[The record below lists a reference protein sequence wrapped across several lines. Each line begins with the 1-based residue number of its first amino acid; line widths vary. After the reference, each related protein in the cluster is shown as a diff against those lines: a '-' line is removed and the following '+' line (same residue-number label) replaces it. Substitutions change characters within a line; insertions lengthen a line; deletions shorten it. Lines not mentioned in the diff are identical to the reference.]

1 MAPTIESVNQGNGG
15 FEGNNKRSDRFVKA
29 TWKNKLTALVVD
41 NGELC
46 RVLERENLRA
56 YGVETVAVETGEA
69 AVELI
74 ASGSTFNLIF
84 IDMYLPTMSGP
95 EAVRQIRAMGAR
107 SKIIGLTAFITEK
120 DEQDFFAAGIDEFFE
135 KPLDPDWFV
144 PIIRE
149 VDNQI

>member
-1 MAPTIESVNQGNGG
+1 MAPAIESVNQIVGG
-15 FEGNNKRSDRFVKA
+15 GSGLSEGKNKRSEKYALA

-41 NGELC
+41 NGEIC

-56 YGVETVAVETGEA
+56 YGVQTIAVRTGEA

-95 EAVRQIRAMGAR
+95 EV
-107 SKIIGLTAFITEK
+107 
-120 DEQDFFAAGIDEFFE
+120 
-135 KPLDPDWFV
+135 
-144 PIIRE
+144 
-149 VDNQI
+149 

>member
-1 MAPTIESVNQGNGG
+1 MQIKSCHV
-15 FEGNNKRSDRFVKA
+15 SDIKGVSSILVSKYNLSFIINLLEVIPYTFHATSCTFKLSIYWYFSLICSSILFVK
-29 TWKNKLTALVVD
+29 
-41 NGELC
+41 
-46 RVLERENLRA
+46 
-56 YGVETVAVETGEA
+56 
-69 AVELI
+69 
-74 ASGSTFNLIF
+74 
-84 IDMYLPTMSGP
+84 
-95 EAVRQIRAMGAR
+95 AVRQIRAMGAR